1 MRSPTDKA
9 RLLAFMAALGA
20 RVRGPGRIY
29 LVGGA
34 TALLHDWR
42 TTTIDIDLKPDPEPM
57 GLFEALAVLK
67 EELDVNVELAS
78 PDHFIPAVPGWRER
92 SRFIRCEGQLEFF
105 HYDLYG
111 QALSKLQR
119 GHGRDLADV
128 RCMVR
133 DGLIQAPELLSHFQQ
148 IEPQLLRYPAIDAVT
163 FRSAVAA
170 FCVSAGDS

>member
-9 RLLAFMAALGA
+9 KLLAFMQALGA
-20 RVRGPGRIY
+20 RVVGPGRIY

-34 TALLHDWR
+34 TALWHGWR
-42 TTTIDIDLKPDPEPM
+42 ETTIDIDLKPDPEPA

-67 EELDVNVELAS
+67 DDLDVNVERAS
-78 PDHFIPAVPGWRER
+78 PDQFIPPVPGWRER
-92 SRFIRCEGQLEFF
+92 SRFIRREGPLEFF

-111 QALSKLQR
+111 QALFKLQR

-133 DGLIQAPELLSHFQQ
+133 DGLIQTTELVSHFQP
-148 IEPQLLRYPAIDAVT
+148 IEPQLLRHPAIDAVA
-163 FRSAVAA
+163 FHAAVAT
-170 FCVSAGDS
+170 FVRSFDS